1 LDVESLPLCSEAD
14 LFALGIPTGPRLKL
28 MAHFSIPR
36 ADGSR
41 MGLHSTAPPS
51 PSAEDPSEVLLGLQ
65 NEVARLVVA
74 VDAMQKSSGGL
85 GDALVRVEAHTRE
98 LQAQQRELLARQVNL
113 AKRHA
118 NLHAAV
124 LRAPADEG
132 GGGDEE
138 ESDVGG
144 FETGRYEDEDEE
156 ALSEYVA
163 VGRGFAHEVANH
175 DAAEAQSRA
184 SSLHRRSGEEHARP
198 SEEEEGE
205 AYEVVLTQGNDG
217 DRGCSASVSRDCLEY
232 EDEDNEDR

>member
-14 LFALGIPTGPRLKL
+14 LVALGIPTGPRLKL

-41 MGLHSTAPPS
+41 MGLHAAAPPS

-74 VDAMQKSSGGL
+74 VDAMQMWSGSF
-85 GDALVRVEAHTRE
+85 GDALVRVEAHNRE
-98 LQAQQRELLARQVNL
+98 LQAQQRELLA
-113 AKRHA
+113 RHA

-132 GGGDEE
+132 GGRDEG
-138 ESDVGG
+138 ESDEGG
-144 FETGRYEDEDEE
+144 FETGRYQDEDEE
-156 ALSEYVA
+156 ALLEYAA
-163 VGRGFAHEVANH
+163 VGRGFAHEVANGEH

-184 SSLHRRSGEEHARP
+184 SSLHRRFGEEHARP
-198 SEEEEGE
+198 NEEDKGE

-217 DRGCSASVSRDCLEY
+217 DRGGSASASRHCLEY
-232 EDEDNEDR
+232 EDDDNEDR